1 MFNAKK
7 QNKSSI
13 NLTFCNTESNK
24 LLVVDSILQKW
35 YKLQKVIKEGLIL
48 KEVILKQ
55 QEIDFN
61 LLKDYFIQYYNMKL
75 KIRQVYEDIDNLK
88 NAEKKYKKI
97 FFKKNA
103 EEIFIKSLN
112 PISDLLFIFRNNYDY
127 LIKLIEL
134 IENEDNNNS
143 KNNNHKY
150 SIIEL
155 LCNQFYDNILIPNP
169 EQEELLILI
178 YKLIERDIFKMEEPS
193 FDFFLKENSFL
204 SLFINYLIRKPELKI
219 FLSRLLGPII
229 LSIENEKDELDI
241 SFFSSENNNNNLNQN
256 FNGSVNEKEF
266 IYTLLFNKIPKT
278 KIKFKNFI
286 ELEEQKEKESK
297 RNNSI
302 QIDEITDDSD
312 IDICE
317 NETLE
322 NFSDEYKEDL
332 SIIKINKKINET
344 KNKDLK
350 DFYDILLEQI
360 KNKPNLFNN
369 LKLISILEEENIKEK
384 QEENISKLKNSF
396 LFIKTQIDNLLQSL
410 LDKITAIPYILKCIC
425 KIISIFIFL
434 KFPSSSKYI
443 LNTFIGKF
451 IFEHCIF
458 PTLNF
463 ENNSIMENVIFS
475 SKTKDIL
482 QIIIN
487 ILSNAI
493 RCTLFNSDNDP
504 TKTIFNHYLIE
515 IIPLLNEF
523 YNKIIEVKFP
533 NALNSLIKKTI
544 KNKDINPKNSI
555 KIYKYFKENP
565 DEILQLQCICPSIDD
580 LLYIINLINK
590 NENAFENLKDSNK
603 FYNSLNL
610 IEKDILQK
618 IMNNEPDMN
627 IFFVLFNEKY
637 NSKLKLFLN
646 ENDVNYLTIRK
657 SKITISEEEL
667 INKRIKLCIKN
678 VLKGL
683 NSINSKSYTYL
694 NMATSNDKFFTL
706 LKFSLEDIGEL
717 NNKNQNDNHQIPLKY
732 YGQYIINN
740 KKGLHISYQEN
751 DYEKLYNEMITEELD
766 NLNEL
771 NDLSSILISRDGM
784 NLSCCEKIIE
794 KTKNDL
800 FHIEQAKKYVKIEK
814 FIDNEKVEVCIRIK
828 SKDNNKEIETKKN
841 LKQKLLN
848 LKPSFFGFVSKKPVK
863 KEQNVIIDTNP
874 TAIIVTQDFYSC
886 KHKNL
891 EFIEKSK
898 KNNVGCLIF
907 NKRKIIPSHSYYI
920 KDFIQKFSDNPWGE
934 DIINQDIKPKDIII
948 QDINK
953 GERNNQIYKTFQN
966 YMNIIKMKLKSPSKI
981 NKNLFKNITEKE
993 CDNIL
998 EIIEN
1003 FIYRQ
1008 IYKYI
1013 YPNISLKED
1022 MDFYEKT
1029 KCLDWIRPSHLEIE
1043 KYYIEQLG
1051 MAELCI
1057 KKFDTARS
1065 IYDKLEF
1072 IKEAFTNIN
1081 NNIKYSEGKNEEAGQ
1096 DEMIPIF
1103 QYILIKA
1110 QPKRMQTNINFI
1122 NCFLSEEKFNGQY
1135 GYFVSQIES
1144 SFSFIMNINYK
1155 HLNMSKEEFESNY
1168 DNARKR
1174 HNSIKRL

>member
-1 MFNAKK
+1 M
-7 QNKSSI
+7 
-13 NLTFCNTESNK
+13 
-24 LLVVDSILQKW
+24 QKW

-48 KEVILKQ
+48 KEVIIKQ
-55 QEIDFN
+55 QKIYFN
-61 LLKDYFIQYYNMKL
+61 QLKDYFIEYYNMKL
-75 KIRQVYEDIDNLK
+75 KIRQVYEDLDNLK
-88 NAEKKYKKI
+88 NTKKKYKKI

-103 EEIFIKSLN
+103 EEIFINSLK

-127 LIKLIEL
+127 VIKLIEL
-134 IENEDNNNS
+134 IENEENNNT
-143 KNNNHKY
+143 KINNHKF

-178 YKLIERDIFKMEEPS
+178 YKLIERDISKMEEPS
-193 FDFFLKENSFL
+193 FDLFLNENSFL
-204 SLFINYLIRKPELKI
+204 GLFINYLIRKPELKI

-241 SFFSSENNNNNLNQN
+241 SFFSSDNNHNNLNQN
-256 FNGSVNEKEF
+256 FNDSINEKKY

-278 KIKFKNFI
+278 KIKFKNLI
-286 ELEEQKEKESK
+286 ELEEQQERESK
-297 RNNSI
+297 RTNSI

-312 IDICE
+312 IDNIE
-317 NETLE
+317 NEILE
-322 NFSDEYKEDL
+322 NFNDDYKEDL

-344 KNKDLK
+344 KNNDLK

-360 KNKPNLFNN
+360 KDKPHLFNN
-369 LKLISILEEENIKEK
+369 LKLISILEGENIKEK

-410 LDKITAIPYILKCIC
+410 IDKITAIPYILKCIC
-425 KIISIFIFL
+425 KIISTLISL

-451 IFEHCIF
+451 IFGQCIF
-458 PTLNF
+458 PTLHF
-463 ENNSIMENVIFS
+463 ENNNIMENMIFS

-493 RCTLFNSDNDP
+493 RCTLFNSDNDH

-523 YNKIIEVKFP
+523 YNKLIEVKFP
-533 NALNSLIKKTI
+533 NALNSLIKKRI
-544 KNKDINPKNSI
+544 KNKDINPDKSI
-555 KIYKYFKENP
+555 KLYKYFKENP

-590 NENAFENLKDSNK
+590 NKNYFENLKDSIK
-603 FYNSLNL
+603 IYNSLNL
-610 IEKDILQK
+610 IENDILQK
-618 IMNNEPDMN
+618 IMNNAPDMC

-637 NSKLKLFLN
+637 NSKLKIFLN

-657 SKITISEEEL
+657 SKVTISEEEL
-667 INKRIKLCIKN
+667 KNKRIKLCIKN

-694 NMATSNDKFFTL
+694 NMATSNDKFFIL
-706 LKFSLEDIGEL
+706 LKYSLEDIGEL
-717 NNKNQNDNHQIPLKY
+717 SNKDKNDDHQIPLKY
-732 YGQYIINN
+732 YGQYINNN
-740 KKGLHISYQEN
+740 KRGLHISYREN
-751 DYEKLYNEMITEELD
+751 DYEKLYNEMITEESD
-766 NLNEL
+766 NLKEL
-771 NDLSSILISRDGM
+771 NDLSAMLISRDGM

-800 FHIEQAKKYVKIEK
+800 FHIEQSKKYVKIEK
-814 FIDNEKVEVCIRIK
+814 FIDNEKIEVCVRIK
-828 SKDNNKEIETKKN
+828 NKNDKEIETKAN
-841 LKQKLLN
+841 LKQKLIN
-848 LKPSFFGFVSKKPVK
+848 IKSSFFGFGSKKPAK
-863 KEQNVIIDTNP
+863 KEQNEIIDVNP
-874 TAIIVTQDFYSC
+874 TKIIVTQDFSFC

-898 KNNVGCLIF
+898 KNNVGCLIL
-907 NKRKIIPSHSYYI
+907 NKRKMIPSHSYYI

-934 DIINQDIKPKDIII
+934 DIINQDIKPKDIIME
-948 QDINK
+948 DIIK
-953 GERNNQIYKTFQN
+953 GERNDQIYKTFQN
-966 YMNIIKMKLKSPSKI
+966 YMDIIRIKLKKPSKI
-981 NKNLFKNITEKE
+981 NKDLFKNITEKE
-993 CDNIL
+993 CDNVL

-1008 IYKYI
+1008 IFKDI

-1022 MDFYEKT
+1022 NDFYVKT
-1029 KCLDWIRPSHLEIE
+1029 KCLDWIRPKHLEIE
-1043 KYYIEQLG
+1043 KYCIEQLG

-1057 KKFDTARS
+1057 KKYDTARS
-1065 IYDKLEF
+1065 IYDKLEY
-1072 IKEAFTNIN
+1072 IKDAFTNIN

-1103 QYILIKA
+1103 HYILIKA

-1122 NCFLSEEKFNGQY
+1122 NCFLSEEKFNGQF

-1144 SFSFIMNINYK
+1144 SFSFIMNINYN
-1155 HLNMSKEEFESNY
+1155 HLNMSKEEFESNC
-1168 DNARKR
+1168 DNAKKR